1 MAYFGCEKCAQK
13 GKHDGE
19 RIMFPD
25 VDAPLRTD
33 EEFRDWAPSSCK
45 FNCKPCSLNVREHW
59 KVAGFCSFVLY
70 FGPALLRKH
79 LEKQFYTHFM
89 KLSIAMS
96 ILASPKFTLAQ
107 ILHLGES
114 LLRRFVSEAGTLY
127 GNEIYVYN
135 IHSLIPLA
143 QDVRQFGPVD
153 TFSTFP
159 FENFLGKLEKLS
171 PLSKSGSWKVLGK
184 VLNQTHVL
192 AKCLGTVTDTKASEK
207 SADPEMACTMWTSGS
222 TGDPK
227 TVQVPHSCIVP
238 NVLDFRK
245 IFNITPED
253 VICGTC
259 PLSFDP
265 IVIQIFLALTS
276 GATLLLPSDVIGETP
291 SEIVKLVKAHKVS
304 FLQATPSFY
313 FTIRANLLKK
323 SLLSQDTS
331 LRILALAGEEC
342 PPACVLKR
350 WKGNGNA
357 TQMFNLY
364 GITEVSCFATC
375 QKIDLGANGA
385 VPLGNPLAGTVLE
398 LRKHSGEVIEEGVG
412 TLFLGGTDRRCL
424 VGNETWQ
431 DVDPVLLR
439 DSGDRVKKCGN
450 VFTFLNRNDSSFQY
464 NGRKVRGDPATAI
477 LLRSPSVETCR
488 THFSKGE
495 RMLYIF
501 VTLSPGCVAEDAL
514 PSLTKSIETECLC
527 PFEIVV
533 FSSLP
538 LTRHGKLDLKA
549 LLKTTSEKMNHAAA
563 YNRLLSTLWKK
574 FTTRTTESMDPQEN
588 FFQHGGSTLRAST
601 ICQEMEFATK
611 HPLPLLGGKVLHET
625 FGAVTAYLN
634 EIIEGTGPRN
644 FGLKG

>member
-1 MAYFGCEKCAQK
+1 MAY
-13 GKHDGE
+13 
-19 RIMFPD
+19 
-25 VDAPLRTD
+25 
-33 EEFRDWAPSSCK
+33 
-45 FNCKPCSLNVREHW
+45 
-59 KVAGFCSFVLY
+59 
-70 FGPALLRKH
+70 
-79 LEKQFYTHFM
+79 
-89 KLSIAMS
+89 
-96 ILASPKFTLAQ
+96 
-107 ILHLGES
+107 
-114 LLRRFVSEAGTLY
+114 
-127 GNEIYVYN
+127 
-135 IHSLIPLA
+135 
-143 QDVRQFGPVD
+143 
-153 TFSTFP
+153 
-159 FENFLGKLEKLS
+159 
-171 PLSKSGSWKVLGK
+171 
-184 VLNQTHVL
+184 
-192 AKCLGTVTDTKASEK
+192 
-207 SADPEMACTMWTSGS
+207 TMWTSGS

-238 NVLDFRK
+238 NVIDFRK

-259 PLSFDP
+259 PLTFDP

-276 GATLLLPSDVIGETP
+276 GATLLLPSDVIAETP

-313 FTIRANLLKK
+313 FTIRADLLKK

-342 PPACVLKR
+342 PPAGVLKR

-398 LRKHSGEVIEEGVG
+398 LRKDSGEVIEEGVG
-412 TLFLGGTDRRCL
+412 TLFVGGTDRRCL

-477 LLRSPSVETCR
+477 LLRAPSVETCR

-549 LLKTTSEKMNHAAA
+549 LLKTTSEKVNHAAA

-574 FTTRTTESMDPQEN
+574 FTTRTTESIDPQEN
-588 FFQHGGSTLRAST
+588 FLQHGGSTLRAST

-611 HPLPLLGGKVLHET
+611 HPLPLLAGKVLHET